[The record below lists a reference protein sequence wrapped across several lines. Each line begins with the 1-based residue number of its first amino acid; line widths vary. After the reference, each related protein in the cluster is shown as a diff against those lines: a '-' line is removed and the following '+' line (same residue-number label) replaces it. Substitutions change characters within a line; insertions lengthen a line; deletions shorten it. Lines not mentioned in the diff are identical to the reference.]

1 MDDDREFLPTD
12 AGQARA
18 LLAVA
23 YQGIRT
29 ALDLNAKLAGR
40 LADVDD
46 EAHRLNDAVFVALN
60 DVKQRLEEVI
70 GRGA

>member
-1 MDDDREFLPTD
+1 MDDNREFPPLD
-12 AGQARA
+12 AEQARA

-29 ALDLNAKLAGR
+29 ALDLNAGLAAR
-40 LADVDD
+40 LADADD

-60 DVKQRLEEVI
+60 DVQQRLEAVI
-70 GRGA
+70 GRTE